1 MMPSVPYEGVH
12 VTHRTDRDSID
23 RMSDPLHTV
32 NATVTWKATLQN
44 IGQAFN
50 CKAGVD
56 NPVAVWTSFVPVVT
70 DSKLY
75 TALACT
81 ELFYYSTTR
90 THSAVSRP
98 HPIGQRRWKRGWSKV
113 VYCRQC
119 FNTVGR
125 APGRRCLPVGL
136 SR

>member
-1 MMPSVPYEGVH
+1 MLIVNSAVVGQVDTNPAYAQHNRKGEQFEVQLDKSYPVTCIVMGGNPPPAVSLSSGMMPSVPYEGVH

-70 DSKLY
+70 DSKLRR
-75 TALACT
+75 
-81 ELFYYSTTR
+81 TR
-90 THSAVSRP
+90 VH
-98 HPIGQRRWKRGWSKV
+98 
-113 VYCRQC
+113 
-119 FNTVGR
+119 
-125 APGRRCLPVGL
+125 
-136 SR
+136 